1 MELSTIKTQTT
12 WAAAAETI
20 NSNNNKIAV
29 AIQSAIVNSTNSK
42 HKGYFSSSSV
52 LPSGE
57 EGAIA
62 FVGEWPNYNVYY
74 WSNGSWYNSGQEAY
88 LEDYVSSSG
97 NPAIVGSL
105 TVTEG
110 VRSYKFI
117 VAKNANEDYGDGYV
131 ILAGGGVKDVNDFV
145 SKSGSSA
152 QQITTPVFIRN
163 EFATKKIEVLS
174 GNEMPTGEVPEGSIY
189 AQRFI
194 VKGGTSSQILL
205 GNGTTASLDE
215 LSKLKAVDTADAE
228 DYDDV
233 F

>member
-12 WAAAAETI
+12 WAAAVETI

-29 AIQSAIVNSTNSK
+29 AIQSAIINSTNSK
-42 HKGYFSSSSV
+42 HKGYFSSASV

-62 FVGEWPNYNVYY
+62 FVGEWPNYKVYY

-88 LEDYVSSSG
+88 LQDYVSSTGDS
-97 NPAIVGSL
+97 AIVGSL

-117 VAKNANEDYGDGYV
+117 VAKNAYEDYGDGYV
-131 ILAGGGVKDVNDFV
+131 ILAGGGVKPVDDFV
-145 SKSGSSA
+145 PKKGNSTIEGNISITNGGLGISNA
-152 QQITTPVFIRN
+152 QTIINNGVITTKFGVVSNTASELSVFL
-163 EFATKKIEVLS
+163 T
-174 GNEMPTGEVPEGSIY
+174 
-189 AQRFI
+189 
-194 VKGGTSSQILL
+194 
-205 GNGTTASLDE
+205 NGTFKSVSSLGTLQSAAISDN
-215 LSKLKAVDTADAE
+215 E
-228 DYDDV
+228 DYEEV